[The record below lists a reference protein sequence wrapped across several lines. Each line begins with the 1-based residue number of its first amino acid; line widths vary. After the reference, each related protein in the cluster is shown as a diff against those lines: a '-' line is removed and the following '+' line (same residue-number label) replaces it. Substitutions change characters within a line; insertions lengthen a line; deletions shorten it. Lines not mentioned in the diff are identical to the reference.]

1 MKRGDMFSRVMEEY
15 GSEEVNMN
23 EGRVADKKADDVVA
37 LAEVKKGT
45 QKLMQDEERLTGTV
59 PWSVYSNYI
68 AYAEGWPIVPLF
80 LLGIMSQGAQG
91 GFIDDECQWPRCA
104 NCCLVTNTIVLGL

>member
-1 MKRGDMFSRVMEEY
+1 MRADLDHLDTFYVGSGWSRDGPETVCQFDY
-15 GSEEVNMN
+15 YSSSFAIQFAQLVYS
-23 EGRVADKKADDVVA
+23 
-37 LAEVKKGT
+37 
-45 QKLMQDEERLTGTV
+45 KLMQDEERLTGTV